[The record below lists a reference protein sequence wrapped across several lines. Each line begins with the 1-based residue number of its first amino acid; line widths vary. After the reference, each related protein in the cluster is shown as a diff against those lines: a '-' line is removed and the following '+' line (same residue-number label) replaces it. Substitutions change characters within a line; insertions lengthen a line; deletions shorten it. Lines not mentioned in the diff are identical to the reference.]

1 MTQLNDSQMRLLAR
15 AIMPDLYRLQERNDR
30 RRERKGASYRIDDPD
45 DMEKI
50 RSLIEKTETAPNYFQ
65 RN

>member
-30 RRERKGASYRIDDPD
+30 RRERNGASYRIDDPD
-45 DMEKI
+45 DMGKI
-50 RSLIEKTETAPNYFQ
+50 RSLIEKTEAAPNYFQ

>member
-15 AIMPDLYRLQERNDR
+15 AIMPDLYRMQERHDR
-30 RRERKGASYRIDDPD
+30 RRERKGAVYRIDDPD

-50 RSLIEKTETAPNYFQ
+50 RSLIEKTEAAPNYFQ

>member
-1 MTQLNDSQMRLLAR
+1 MRQLNDSQMRLLAR

-30 RRERKGASYRIDDPD
+30 MRERIDAAYRIDDPD
-45 DMEKI
+45 DMERI
-50 RSLIEKTETAPNYFQ
+50 RSLIEKTEAAPNYFQ